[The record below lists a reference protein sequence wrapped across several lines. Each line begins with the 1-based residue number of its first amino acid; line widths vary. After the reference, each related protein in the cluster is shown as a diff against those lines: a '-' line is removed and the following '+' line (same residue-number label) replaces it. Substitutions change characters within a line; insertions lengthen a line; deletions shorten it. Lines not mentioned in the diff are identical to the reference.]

1 MKIRLIIVLSSFIP
15 VIVFA
20 QTNMPSVGGQKPVGA
35 SQGSY
40 VPSNA
45 PSTLNAA
52 VTTTQSSSVND
63 SGNTSLNGSYG
74 NTNIQGSY
82 GNTNIQGSYG
92 NTSVA
97 NSGNTDIKGSG
108 NTAIASGNGNTT
120 VIVVAPAK

>member
-1 MKIRLIIVLSSFIP
+1 MKIKTLIVLSAFIP

-20 QTNMPSVGGQKPVGA
+20 QTGIPNVGSQNQVGA
-35 SQGSY
+35 PN
-40 VPSNA
+40 VPSA
-45 PSTLNAA
+45 INAA
-52 VTTTQSSSVND
+52 VTTTQSSSVNG
-63 SGNTSLNGSYG
+63 SGNTNLNGSYG

-120 VIVVAPAK
+120 VIVIAPESK

>member
-1 MKIRLIIVLSSFIP
+1 MKIKLLFVFAALFSSFAFSQAELPTNVGVQRGGDISGGVNTAITTANKTS
-15 VIVFA
+15 VI
-20 QTNMPSVGGQKPVGA
+20 G
-35 SQGSY
+35 
-40 VPSNA
+40 
-45 PSTLNAA
+45 
-52 VTTTQSSSVND
+52 
-63 SGNTSLNGSYG
+63 SGNTSLEGSYG

-120 VIVVAPAK
+120 TVIVVAPEK

>member
-1 MKIRLIIVLSSFIP
+1 MKIKSLIVHSAYIP

-20 QTNMPSVGGQKPVGA
+20 QTGIPNVGSQNQVGVPNA
-35 SQGSY
+35 SI
-40 VPSNA
+40 VPSA
-45 PSTLNAA
+45 INAA
-52 VTTTQSSSVND
+52 VTTTQSSSVNG
-63 SGNTSLNGSYG
+63 SGNTNLNGSYG

-120 VIVVAPAK
+120 VIVIAPESK

>member
-1 MKIRLIIVLSSFIP
+1 MMIKSLALLAVFSPILA
-15 VIVFA
+15 FA
-20 QTNMPSVGGQKPVGA
+20 QPGNVGA
-35 SQGSY
+35 QNSGMG
-40 VPSNA
+40 PSGIN
-45 PSTLNAA
+45 TTIN
-52 VTTTQSSSVND
+52 TTQSSSVNG
-63 SGNTSLNGSYG
+63 SGNTNLNGAYG

-120 VIVVAPAK
+120 VIVVAPESK

>member
-1 MKIRLIIVLSSFIP
+1 MKIKSIIVLSAFIP
-15 VIVFA
+15 VIAFA
-20 QTNMPSVGGQKPVGA
+20 QAVMPNVGSQNQVGA
-35 SQGSY
+35 PKVSD
-40 VPSNA
+40 VPSAIN
-45 PSTLNAA
+45 TV
-52 VTTTQSSSVND
+52 VTTTQSSSVNG
-63 SGNTSLNGSYG
+63 SGNTNLNGSYG

-120 VIVVAPAK
+120 TVIVVAPPK